1 MDARLPDIGH
11 VGRWH
16 LGIPAGGLPP
26 GDGGIAFTAAEL
38 ADSQPDH
45 PPRAAPNAAPAD
57 ALPADAVPAA
67 ELSAAPRI
75 GLHLAMA
82 TELPSAGAV
91 TVRLP
96 GYRGKSLIGVLSWL
110 VTHRLARP
118 DAEVCWYLQKQQ
130 GPRSVAALLA
140 GLGWQDVQRERDG
153 DLVKITGHPAT
164 WMPRYCGKSDSRFPT
179 TSLEHAG
186 PGRLPPA
193 RQFSAVLGAHEL
205 TFLADYGVFSP
216 DRIDDG
222 TRLLAEVMLRQ
233 PPVGTLADIGTG
245 YGPLAIAAIRNEI
258 AARAVATDVDCIALW
273 LAERNAAACGVALDV
288 RCTPDPLQVQATAL
302 TVCNVPTHVSAVQ
315 SAELMRA
322 LAQRAMG
329 GRKLLIVVHAS
340 LESRHARYLAEA
352 GLAISRHPGP
362 SHVVLDATGRP

>member
-1 MDARLPDIGH
+1 MDARLPDIGP
-11 VGRWH
+11 VDRWH

-38 ADSQPDH
+38 ADGSW
-45 PPRAAPNAAPAD
+45 PAE
-57 ALPADAVPAA
+57 P
-67 ELSAAPRI
+67 STAPRI

-82 TELPSAGAV
+82 AGLPPAGAV
-91 TVRLP
+91 SVRLP

-110 VTHRLARP
+110 VTYRLARP
-118 DAEVCWYLQKQQ
+118 DAEICWYLQKQQ

-140 GLGWQDVQRERDG
+140 ELGWQDVQRERDG
-153 DLVKITGHPAT
+153 DLVAITGHPAT
-164 WMPRYCGKSDSRFPT
+164 WMPRSCGKSDRRFPAM
-179 TSLEHAG
+179 SLVRAG

-193 RQFSAVLGAHEL
+193 RQFTAVLGAHEL

-273 LAERNAAACGVALDV
+273 LAQRNAAASGAALEA
-288 RCTPDPLQVQATAL
+288 RCTPDPLRVEATAL
-302 TVCNVPTHVSAVQ
+302 TVCNVPTHVSAAQ

-340 LESRHARYLAEA
+340 LESRYARHLAEA

-362 SHVVLDATGRP
+362 AHVVLDATGRP